1 MHGDTV
7 YRQTRCLADSV
18 NTSPPGFRE
27 GRMLVGFSLGT
38 ASQFEPVKNARPL
51 WRVSCGYERE
61 ASSAWA
67 ATAIA
72 RLHVKLILVHICDLK
87 AERTSP

>member
-1 MHGDTV
+1 
-7 YRQTRCLADSV
+7 
-18 NTSPPGFRE
+18 
-27 GRMLVGFSLGT
+27 MLVGFSLGT

-72 RLHVKLILVHICDLK
+72 RLHRVFSRALHVHINFVGLK
-87 AERTSP
+87 LERGMKNCFEHPVWSILEAEHDPF

>member
-1 MHGDTV
+1 
-7 YRQTRCLADSV
+7 
-18 NTSPPGFRE
+18 
-27 GRMLVGFSLGT
+27 MLVGFSLGR

-51 WRVSCGYERE
+51 WRVSCGYERA

-72 RLHVKLILVHICDLK
+72 RLHVKLILGQICGFN
-87 AERTSP
+87 AEEAVSTIRIQPKVLFENG